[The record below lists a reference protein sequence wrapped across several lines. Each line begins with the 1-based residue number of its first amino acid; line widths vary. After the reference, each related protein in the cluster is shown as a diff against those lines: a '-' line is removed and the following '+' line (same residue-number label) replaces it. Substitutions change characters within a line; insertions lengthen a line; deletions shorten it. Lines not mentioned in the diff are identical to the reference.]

1 MDLQKAAEAE
11 AERRARSKLE
21 EHRRAIMALRAKK
34 WTYRQIAKW
43 LNEHGVPVTFPSVY
57 RFCERSI
64 ARRPRATRPPLEP
77 PPPSTQ
83 AEPFLLQPP
92 RTPAK
97 SKPPLHKLDI

>member
-1 MDLQKAAEAE
+1 MDLHKAAEAE
-11 AERRARSKLE
+11 VERHPRSKLE

-43 LNEHGVPVTFPSVY
+43 LNEHGIPVTFPSVY

-64 ARRPRATRPPLEP
+64 ARRPRATKPPPEP

-83 AEPFLLQPP
+83 AEPFLLPPP
-92 RTPAK
+92 RTPVK
-97 SKPPLHKLDI
+97 TKPLLHKLDI

>member
-11 AERRARSKLE
+11 TERRTRSKLE

-43 LNEHGVPVTFPSVY
+43 LNERGVAVTFSSVY

-64 ARRPRATRPPLEP
+64 VRRPRAASPQEDNPFP
-77 PPPSTQ
+77 SSDGQPASGPSTTQ
-83 AEPFLLQPP
+83 TTKHRFEELP
-92 RTPAK
+92 
-97 SKPPLHKLDI
+97 I

>member
-11 AERRARSKLE
+11 TERRTRSKLE

-43 LNEHGVPVTFPSVY
+43 LNEHGIAVTPSSVY

-64 ARRPRATRPPLEP
+64 ARRPRAAGSQADNPFPGLEDQTPSGPTTKTIQTTKSRFDECPL
-77 PPPSTQ
+77 
-83 AEPFLLQPP
+83 
-92 RTPAK
+92 
-97 SKPPLHKLDI
+97 